1 MCSTCYTFFTLGVTV
16 RNGHVQPHAFLGPCV
31 MTIFVPPQPDV
42 TAAFMA
48 KHSFQS
54 QVLLELHREIPFYI
68 FHDSDTAYHLCKKQH
83 TMKPE
88 NDRNYINFFF
98 LKVMSHAFPSFV
110 RFSEVLATW
119 SSTTG
124 VSAMNALLQSMCA
137 LLVLISAEYSPSL
150 EIWIHGYSLLLSSLF
165 CKDSRW

>member
-16 RNGHVQPHAFLGPCV
+16 RNRHVQPHAFLGLCV

-54 QVLLELHREIPFYI
+54 QVLLELHKEIPFYI

-83 TMKPE
+83 TMKTE

-98 LKVMSHAFPSFV
+98 LKSCLMPFHHLLGFQRYLPREAVQQEFQLWMLYCNPCVHYLFLSLQTILPHW
-110 RFSEVLATW
+110 RFGYV
-119 SSTTG
+119 
-124 VSAMNALLQSMCA
+124 V
-137 LLVLISAEYSPSL
+137 
-150 EIWIHGYSLLLSSLF
+150 IHCF
-165 CKDSRW
+165 